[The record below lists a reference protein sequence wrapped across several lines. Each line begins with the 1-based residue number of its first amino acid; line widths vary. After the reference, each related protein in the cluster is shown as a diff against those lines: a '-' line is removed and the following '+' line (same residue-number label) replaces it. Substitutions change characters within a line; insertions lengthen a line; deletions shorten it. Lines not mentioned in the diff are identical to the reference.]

1 MSSNTTDADKYLN
14 VIKNYTTKI
23 AEAPVVNL
31 SCTRPYYQS
40 PSLRKTTLESFKWEV
55 TKVARSKGIS
65 LNVIAKHHADVQ
77 LAFTLALT
85 ERATEL
91 ADLQVEVDSSDIDRP
106 AKRIRREERTTCIL
120 FEPDQGMIECAW
132 KPLYREVAPSVQE
145 SERGKWNGGGVTIAR
160 SEVKMKASS
169 GKLID
174 RNGRCGCK
182 NMVVVDPATCVCVD
196 EALCRTC
203 ARSYSTWR
211 RHATKRM
218 GSNFHQKERARKRK
232 ENLAARMAKL
242 AKCNANRSTIKGR
255 KKKMQ
260 NSNIHATA
268 NNENRMVL

>member
-1 MSSNTTDADKYLN
+1 MFSNTTDADEQYLT
-14 VIKNYTTKI
+14 VIKNCTTKI
-23 AEAPVVNL
+23 AEAAVVNL
-31 SCTRPYYQS
+31 SCNRPYFQS
-40 PSLRKTTLESFKWEV
+40 ARLRKTTLDSFKWEV
-55 TKVARSKGIS
+55 TQVARRKGIS

-85 ERATEL
+85 KRATKL
-91 ADLQVEVDSSDIDRP
+91 ADLQLEVDSSDGDRP
-106 AKRIRREERTTCIL
+106 AKRTRREERTSK
-120 FEPDQGMIECAW
+120 FEPGKGMIECEW
-132 KPLYREVAPSVQE
+132 NPLYREVAPSVQE
-145 SERGKWNGGGVTIAR
+145 SERGKWNGGDVPIAR
-160 SEVKMKASS
+160 SEFKMKASS
-169 GKLID
+169 GTLVD
-174 RNGRCGCK
+174 RNGRCGCMS
-182 NMVVVDPATCVCVD
+182 MVVVDPATCACVD

-268 NNENRMVL
+268 NNEHRMVL